1 MRLTPEQ
8 RRLVNLDNAR
18 RSTGPKTA
26 EGKARARGNA
36 LKHGLRAETL
46 PLPHEDP
53 AVIAERNRA
62 WNDYYQPESPMAH
75 HLVNACVQ
83 ATLLHD
89 RCTQHH
95 HAIVT
100 KQVREAQEQWDRN
113 HLDEVEALK
122 KRLDDDPAEAVRLL
136 KRSSFGCAWML
147 ERWDQLG
154 LALETQGRWSPEDL
168 DQAFRLL
175 GIQPEAKKDYAAQL
189 DPAMLRAMMAEQCAE
204 LNAEQAR
211 LWTEFEAPDRAE
223 AADRALLPHDPTEA
237 RLFLRYYAEAR
248 TGFHRACRDLNRLL
262 TEGEPSSYPAVECP
276 LTLQEPEVEDGCPV
290 ETATASEPAP
300 IPVAEVSPNE
310 PNGAPVAEAAPEE
323 PRQETRI
330 EASPVSPNEATKPS
344 REDSPNEATRPREG
358 GSPNEPN
365 RVPNDLVEGG
375 LDGPSGSVSDWF
387 GLPTWPGA
395 APAGHFPGPES
406 LLF

>member
-18 RSTGPKTA
+18 RSTGPKSA
-26 EGKARARGNA
+26 EGKARSRGNA

-46 PLPHEDP
+46 PLPNEDP

-95 HAIVT
+95 HAILS
-100 KQVREAQEQWDRN
+100 KQVREAQEQWDRR
-113 HLDEVEALK
+113 HSDEVEALK
-122 KRLDDDPAEAVRLL
+122 KRLADEPAEAVRLL
-136 KRSSFGCAWML
+136 KRSSFGCAWLL
-147 ERWDQLG
+147 EGWAQLDDT
-154 LALETQGRWSPEDL
+154 LRTQGRWSPEDL

-175 GIQPEAKKDYAAQL
+175 GVRPEEKKDYAAQL
-189 DPAMLRAMMAEQCAE
+189 DPAVLRALIDEQCAE

-248 TGFHRACRDLNRLL
+248 TGFHRACRDLNRIL
-262 TEGEPSSYPAVECP
+262 TEGEPGGY
-276 LTLQEPEVEDGCPV
+276 LPEASPRNVQKSEAEGGRPI
-290 ETATASEPAP
+290 ETADLPDIAPAAD
-300 IPVAEVSPNE
+300 ISPNE
-310 PNGAPVAEAAPEE
+310 PNAAPVAKVEAEE
-323 PRQETRI
+323 PRPESAS
-330 EASPVSPNEATKPS
+330 EASGDSPNEANSPRAAVSPNEANS
-344 REDSPNEATRPREG
+344 RREEISPNEA
-358 GSPNEPN
+358 N
-365 RVPNDLVEGG
+365 RVPEGR
-375 LDGPSGSVSDWF
+375 LDGPDASDSGSDWF
-387 GLPTWPGA
+387 GLSAWPGG
-395 APAGHFPGPES
+395 APSALFPSPEGV
-406 LLF
+406 LI